1 LAVTASHTKGLSVMN
16 GTNLVFDTC
25 AVVKLLDRK
34 YELSSLGIDIDEVQ
48 LLTSVIVRMELLSKR
63 NMSNDEEKD
72 ILEFLDALTVIPL
85 NETIEKKAI
94 EIRRAAS
101 VKLPDS
107 IVAATSIILNAVL
120 LTDDK
125 HLLDL
130 SWPGL
135 RTQNIF

>member
-1 LAVTASHTKGLSVMN
+1 
-16 GTNLVFDTC
+16 
-25 AVVKLLDRK
+25 
-34 YELSSLGIDIDEVQ
+34 
-48 LLTSVIVRMELLSKR
+48 
-63 NMSNDEEKD
+63 MSNNEEKD
-72 ILEFLDALTVIPL
+72 ILEFLEDLTVIPL
-85 NETIEKKAI
+85 NEIIEKKAI
-94 EIRRAAS
+94 EIRRATS

>member
-1 LAVTASHTKGLSVMN
+1 MN

-25 AVVKLLDRK
+25 AVVKLLDQQ
-34 YELSSLGIDIDEVQ
+34 YELSSLGIDIDKVQ

-63 NMSNDEEKD
+63 NMTNNEEKD
-72 ILEFLDALTVIPL
+72 ILEFLDALTVIPIS
-85 NETIEKKAI
+85 ETIEKKAI
-94 EIRRAAS
+94 EIRRATS

-120 LTDDK
+120 LTDDR